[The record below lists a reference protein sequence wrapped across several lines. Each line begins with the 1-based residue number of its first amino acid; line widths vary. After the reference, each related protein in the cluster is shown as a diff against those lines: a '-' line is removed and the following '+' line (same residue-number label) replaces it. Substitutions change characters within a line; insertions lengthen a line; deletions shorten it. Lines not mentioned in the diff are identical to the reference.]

1 MKGDRQVKKTTFLV
15 VLILLVCIAAACGGG
30 EETTSTPT
38 STGEAPADKTP
49 ATTPAKTPALGEA
62 SFVLLDYNMFLDESG
77 NLKIVCIIENTGD
90 AASCPDYEA
99 LQLVDA
105 SGEIVARP
113 YGTTLELIDP
123 GQRSP
128 LIAEVYEHQGIPED
142 WQDLDVIL
150 EEEGYPA
157 DLIFEEYVT
166 LKFEDLS
173 SKTFEAETEDETD
186 LFGVSGWVV
195 NKGASPI
202 EGANILVAGYDA
214 QGDLVDVVSAD
225 ANPEYLNPDMKA
237 PFLAALSMVEPIV
250 DYEVYA
256 QGEVAERRNLVE
268 LEVADYSML
277 SPDKYGRTHFLGEV
291 VNSGSEL
298 AVETQIIMVL
308 VSDQGVVVDID
319 YTTDSPIS
327 LAPGDRLPF
336 KLSSAPCPA
345 REELWDE
352 PVFLVQAF
360 TEDSM
365 SETHVEVYPDIE
377 LVGLDSLEKL
387 YTTLPGFE
395 SEGTVTNTGQSEADI
410 GIVGAIYDAGGKVV
424 DVAYAYGLMF
434 VGPGESEEVQLRFSI
449 ADEAADF
456 KVFYGALTNRY

>member
-1 MKGDRQVKKTTFLV
+1 MKNTAFLV
-15 VLILLVCIAAACGGG
+15 VLVLLVCTAAACGGG
-30 EETTSTPT
+30 EETTPAPTPT
-38 STGEAPADKTP
+38 GATPAGKTP
-49 ATTPAKTPALGEA
+49 AAAPTETETMGEA
-62 SFVLLDYNMFLDESG
+62 SFALLDYNLCLDEYG
-77 NLKIVCIIENTGD
+77 NLKIVGIIENTGD

-128 LIAEVYEHQGIPED
+128 LIAELYEHQGIPED

-157 DLIFEEYVT
+157 DLIFEEYIT
-166 LKFEDLS
+166 LELEGLT
-173 SKTFEAETEDETD
+173 SKVFEAETEDETD

-214 QGDLVDVVSAD
+214 QGNLVDVVSAD

-237 PFLAALSMVEPIV
+237 PFLAALSMIEPIV
-250 DYEVYA
+250 DYEIYA
-256 QGEVAERRNLVE
+256 QGEVVERRNLVE
-268 LEVADYSML
+268 LEVASYSML
-277 SPDKYGRTHFLGEV
+277 SPDTYGRTHFLGEV

-319 YTTDSPIS
+319 YTTDTPIS
-327 LAPGDRLPF
+327 LAPGERLPF
-336 KLSSAPCPA
+336 LLSSAACPA
-345 REELWDE
+345 REELWDK
-352 PVFLVQAF
+352 PVFLVQGF

-365 SETHVEVYPDIE
+365 SDTHVEVYSDIE
-377 LVGLDSLEKL
+377 IVGFDSLDKP

-395 SEGTVTNTGQSEADI
+395 SEGTVTNTGNSEADI
-410 GIVGAIYDAGGKVV
+410 GIVGAIYDAEGNVV

-434 VGPGESEEVQLRFSI
+434 VGPGESEDIELRFSLAEE
-449 ADEAADF
+449 ADDF